1 MDMIA
6 MAREIG
12 RAIQQD
18 ERYIRAT
25 EGANNVNSSEKLAKM
40 VNEFNDMRNQ
50 IEFLAAQGA
59 DANNEE
65 VMALDEKMRTL
76 YDDINSEPVMMEY
89 TAARMEF
96 ETFVNHIIKIITGA
110 ANGENPDE
118 IEMDTCGGSCDHCSG
133 CH

>member
-6 MAREIG
+6 MARELG
-12 RAIQQD
+12 KAIQQD

-25 EGANNVNSSEKLAKM
+25 EGANKVNSSKKLAKM
-40 VNEFNDMRNQ
+40 VDEFNDMRNQ
-50 IEFLAAQGA
+50 IEFLAAQGPE
-59 DANNEE
+59 ANSEE
-65 VMALDEKMRTL
+65 VMALDEKMHAL
-76 YDDINSEPVMMEY
+76 YDEINSEPVMMEY

>member
-25 EGANNVNSSEKLAKM
+25 EGANKVNSSEVLAKM
-40 VNEFNDMRNQ
+40 VDEFNDMRNQ
-50 IEFLAAQGA
+50 LDMLTAKGPG
-59 DANNEE
+59 ANNDE
-65 VMALDEKMRTL
+65 VMALDEKLNAL
-76 YDDINSEPVMMEY
+76 YDAINSEPTMMEY

-96 ETFVNHIIKIITGA
+96 ETFVNHVIKIVTGA

-118 IEMDTCGGSCDHCSG
+118 IELDTCGGSCDHCSG